1 MNKLKMSTFLI
12 IILPVVVMVIPVLL
26 QFSFAKSFYRSKKM
40 GIFVLFSIFC
50 VVLEIYMIKLGLYI
64 SVKGQMMGGVKCISP
79 GIIVIGFLS
88 FPALL
93 FIIFS
98 QFSTFKRIDK

>member
-1 MNKLKMSTFLI
+1 MSTFFI
-12 IILPVVVMVIPVLL
+12 IIFPVVLMVLPVLF
-26 QFSFAKSFYRSKKM
+26 QFIFAKSIYKSKRM

-50 VVLEIYMIKLGLYI
+50 VILEIYMIKFGLYI
-64 SVKGQMMGGVKCISP
+64 SVKGQIMEGVKCTSP
-79 GIIVIGFLS
+79 GIIAFGFLS

-98 QFSTFKRIDK
+98 QLSTFKRIDK